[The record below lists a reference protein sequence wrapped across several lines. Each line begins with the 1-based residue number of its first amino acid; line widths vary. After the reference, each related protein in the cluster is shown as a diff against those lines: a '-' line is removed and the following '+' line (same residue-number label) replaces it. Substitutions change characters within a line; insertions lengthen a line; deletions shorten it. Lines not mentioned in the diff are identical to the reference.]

1 MGLIG
6 EITLI
11 NQNQHIPSVVASDA
25 MAREVVSRELQKLAA
40 EEKERKIEEVRPV
53 EELEKTLADEDEKEQ
68 VEKEAKRHIDLKA

>member
-11 NQNQHIPSVVASDA
+11 NQNQHVPSVMASDA
-25 MAREVVSRELQKLAA
+25 MAREVVSRELQKIAA
-40 EEKERKIEEVRPV
+40 QEKERKIEEVRPV
-53 EELEKTLADEDEKEQ
+53 EELEKILADEDDKEQ

>member
-11 NQNQHIPSVVASDA
+11 NQNQHIPSVIASDV
-25 MAREVVSRELQKLAA
+25 MAREVVSRELQKLTE

-53 EELEKTLADEDEKEQ
+53 EELEKTLADENKKEQ
-68 VEKEAKRHIDLKA
+68 IEKEAQRHIDIKI

>member
-11 NQNQHIPSVVASDA
+11 NQNQHIPSVMASDI

-40 EEKERKIEEVRPV
+40 EEKERKIEEIRPV
-53 EELEKTLADEDEKEQ
+53 EKLEKTLADEDEKEQ
-68 VEKEAKRHIDLKA
+68 IEKEAKRHIDLKV

>member
-11 NQNQHIPSVVASDA
+11 NQNQHIPSVIASDV
-25 MAREVVSRELQKLAA
+25 MAREVVSRELQKLTE

-53 EELEKTLADEDEKEQ
+53 EELEKTLADENEKEQ
-68 VEKEAKRHIDLKA
+68 IEKEAKRHIDIKI